1 MQLLAFVQCIEF
13 CFLFLVLKA
22 TSPNI
27 FFFQGK
33 ISVVLC
39 VAAPLMIA
47 ERPSPSRSRD
57 GQNKTNQPL
66 GSSSLS
72 CPCSAF
78 CFSPHPAAG

>member
-1 MQLLAFVQCIEF
+1 MQLLVFVQCIEF
-13 CFLFLVLKA
+13 CFLLLVLKA

-39 VAAPLMIA
+39 LAVPLMSA
-47 ERPSPSRSRD
+47 ERPSPNRSRD
-57 GQNKTNQPL
+57 VQNKTNQPL
-66 GSSSLS
+66 GSSRLS